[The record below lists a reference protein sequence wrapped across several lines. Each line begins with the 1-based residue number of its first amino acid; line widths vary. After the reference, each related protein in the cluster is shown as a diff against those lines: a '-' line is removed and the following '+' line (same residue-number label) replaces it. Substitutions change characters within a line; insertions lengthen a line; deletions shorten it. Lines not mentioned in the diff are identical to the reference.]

1 MTAFPSYTVEKIETE
16 LTDEQMTLLVESRLN
31 RVQGTSGDT
40 TEDLALNALDSKG
53 KVTRMNIEDM
63 ENMPGFAV
71 EKVVVHRG

>member
-1 MTAFPSYTVEKIETE
+1 MTAFPSYTVKMIEEE

-40 TEDLALNALDSKG
+40 TEDLALKALKSKG
-53 KVTRMNIEDM
+53 KVTRMSIDDL

-71 EKVVVHRG
+71 EKVVVNRG